1 MSGINCAYRLQSQL
15 PNLKFAVFEAR
26 NDVGGTWDLFK
37 YPGIRSDSDLYTY
50 GFSWEPWPYK
60 HPIAEGELIVKYLKS
75 CVDKHDLGKYLNFS
89 HKVSSAD
96 WSSVEQRWTVEMKS
110 EDNIKQ
116 YTSRF
121 VVLGSGYYDYNT
133 PLKTE
138 IPGIERFRGKVI
150 HPQFWPEEYDYTG
163 KKIAVIGSGA
173 TAVTLVPNMAKT
185 AQHVTM
191 VQRSPSYVV
200 IEDNRS
206 RRPPLL
212 GHVLPARAVDTYERW
227 RRMLAQYLLVLICRH
242 YPLFAKAIVL
252 KGMKKALPA
261 GVALEKHFT
270 PAYTPWEQRVC
281 LSPDGDFFEALRG
294 PDARASVVTG
304 RIETV
309 TETGLVVRETAGPV
323 VDGEKPP
330 TDGDSPPAAAAAAV
344 VEVEADV
351 LVTATGLRMEFMAGI
366 PLRVDGAAVA
376 VETRRCWNGAMLSGV
391 PNLFFMIGYVDASWT
406 LGADATAYIL
416 TRLWRRM
423 ARLGVT
429 SATPRESPAHA
440 RQPDRRFWALRSTY
454 SEAAHAR
461 LPRYGAAGPWRPRDS
476 PPQDH
481 LHARYGDITTGLQFG
496 VA

>member
-1 MSGINCAYRLQSQL
+1 M
-15 PNLKFAVFEAR
+15 
-26 NDVGGTWDLFK
+26 
-37 YPGIRSDSDLYTY
+37 
-50 GFSWEPWPYK
+50 
-60 HPIAEGELIVKYLKS
+60 KYLKG
-75 CVDKHDLGKYLNFS
+75 CIDKYGLGRYLNFG

-110 EDNIKQ
+110 EEKV
-116 YTSRF
+116 TRCTARF
-121 VVLGSGYYDYNT
+121 VVLGSGYYDYNA

-138 IPGIERFRGKVI
+138 IPGIERFQGKVI
-150 HPQFWPEEYDYTG
+150 HPQFWPEDYDYTG
-163 KKIAVIGSGA
+163 QRIAVIGSGA

-185 AQHVTM
+185 ARHVTM

-200 IEDNRS
+200 VEDNRS

-212 GHVLPARAVDTYERW
+212 GRVLPARAVGTYERW
-227 RRMLAQYLLVLICRH
+227 RRMLAQYFLVLICRH
-242 YPLFAKAIVL
+242 YPLLARAVVL

-261 GVALEKHFT
+261 EVPLETHFT
-270 PAYTPWEQRVC
+270 PAYTPWQQRVC
-281 LSPDGDFFEALRG
+281 LSPDGDFFQALRG
-294 PDARASVVTG
+294 GPDAKASVVTG

-309 TETGLVVRETAGPV
+309 TETGLVVCEAGPA
-323 VDGEKPP
+323 GAKPAEGAP
-330 TDGDSPPAAAAAAV
+330 RTV
-344 VEVEADV
+344 VEADV

-366 PLRVDGAAVA
+366 PLRVDGEAVDVA
-376 VETRRCWNGAMLSGV
+376 SRRCWNGAMLAGV
-391 PNLFFMIGYVDASWT
+391 PNLVYMIGYVDASWT
-406 LGADATAYIL
+406 IGADATAFIL

-440 RQPDRRFWALRSTY
+440 RQPDRRFWALTSTY
-454 SEAAHAR
+454 SEAANAR
-461 LPRYGAAGPWRPRDS
+461 LPRYGAAGPWRPRNS